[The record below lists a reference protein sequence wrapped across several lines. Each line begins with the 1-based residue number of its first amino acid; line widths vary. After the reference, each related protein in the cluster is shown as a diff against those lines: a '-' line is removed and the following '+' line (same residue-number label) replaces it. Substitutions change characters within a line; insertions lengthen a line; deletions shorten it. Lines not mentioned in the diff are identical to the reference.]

1 MKTNEMYFYQLLR
14 DFLSDYLMA
23 RRNFSD
29 KTVRAYRQSLNQLR
43 KYLRDEKGIRFDSL
57 NFSHFSRELIYEFL
71 IWLRDSKKCSKQT
84 LNLRLSAIKSF
95 LKYCSEE
102 DLELMSTYLGIASIH
117 AFKGAKKPCVEY
129 LNQQQ
134 LKQLFT
140 TPDITTK
147 LGRRDRF
154 FLIFAYETGARMQ
167 ELLNIKNNYIMRNG
181 TSVKVKIYGKG
192 SKIRY
197 VPLMKS
203 TIEHLDSYMSEFH
216 VSPSPEDFLFYT
228 IHDSGHTQMKP
239 GTVDYFMKKYGKLA
253 HTEVNDFP
261 QGLHAHMLRHSI
273 AMAMYKKGIPISYIK
288 DFLGHSSL
296 ETTAI
301 YSYADEETITKA
313 LELVDHEPADTDK
326 NMAAKKWKD
335 KEQFLLEF
343 CGLS

>member
-1 MKTNEMYFYQLLR
+1 MT
-14 DFLSDYLMA
+14 

-57 NFSHFSRELIYEFL
+57 NFSHFSRELIYDFL
-71 IWLRDSKKCSKQT
+71 IWMRDLKKCSKQT

-102 DLELMSTYLGIASIH
+102 DLELMSIYLSIASIH
-117 AFKGAKKPCVEY
+117 AFRGAKNPCVEY
-129 LNQQQ
+129 LNQQH
-134 LKQLFT
+134 LKQLFS
-140 TPDITTK
+140 TPDIATK

-167 ELLNIKNNYIMRNG
+167 ELLDIKNNYILRNG

-197 VPLMKS
+197 VPLMRS
-203 TIEHLDSYMSEFH
+203 TIEHLDSYISEFH
-216 VSPSPEDFLFYT
+216 ISPSPEDFLFYT
-228 IHDSGHTQMKP
+228 IHDSSHTQMKP

-253 HTEVNDFP
+253 HAKVNDFP

-273 AMAMYKKGIPISYIK
+273 AMAMYKKEIPISYIK

-313 LELVDHEPADTDK
+313 LESVDHESADADK
-326 NMAAKKWKD
+326 DIAAKKWKD

-343 CGLS
+343 CGLR